1 MEDEILEVV
10 ISEQSLLS
18 LEEIFIYGIETFSF
32 ASASTFLDELNLQIQ
47 SLCKEYLQHPECR
60 YLATKSKKYRNIRF
74 GSYLVIY
81 KITLIRIEVLNIIHA
96 SRSISKIKATRKIK
110 L

>member
-1 MEDEILEVV
+1 M
-10 ISEQSLLS
+10 SEQSLLS

-32 ASASTFLDELNLQIQ
+32 ASSSIFLDELNLQIQ
-47 SLCKEYLQHPECR
+47 SLSKDYLHHPECR
-60 YLATKSKKYRNIRF
+60 YLTKKYRNIRY

-81 KITLIRIEVLNIIHA
+81 KITISRIEVLNIIHA
-96 SRSISKIKATRKIK
+96 SRSISRIKAARKIK